1 MDSNRFTSKPTES
14 RNIVLNALLQQQQQ
28 QSGSVG
34 GGGTNRNS
42 LIDNINSNRS
52 SMDVSTCSYNTL
64 IIHNDENMFPTG
76 PGSLDGA
83 AAQDKNAKK
92 DRLRTYEQGMQEITE
107 IPDDYL
113 NQSHVLKHLA
123 KEIKI
128 PQNTHKRNSME
139 ANEGVP
145 IYKQWIMEE
154 QTGRIHNK
162 LKSKSQPELNRYGFS
177 SFRSCAL

>member
-1 MDSNRFTSKPTES
+1 MDSNRFASKPTES
-14 RNIVLNALLQQQQQ
+14 RNIVLNALLQQ
-28 QSGSVG
+28 SGSV

-83 AAQDKNAKK
+83 AQDKNAKK
-92 DRLRTYEQGMQEITE
+92 DRLRSYEQGMQEITE

-128 PQNTHKRNSME
+128 PQNTHKRNSLE
-139 ANEGVP
+139 ASEGVP

-162 LKSKSQPELNRYGFS
+162 LKSKSQPELNR
-177 SFRSCAL
+177 